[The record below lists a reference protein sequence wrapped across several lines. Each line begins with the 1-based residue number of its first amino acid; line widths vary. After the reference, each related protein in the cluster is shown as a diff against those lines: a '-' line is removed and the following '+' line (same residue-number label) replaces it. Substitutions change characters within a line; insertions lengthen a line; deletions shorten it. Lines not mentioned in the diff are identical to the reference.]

1 MTKQRKTCLMYLKT
15 TSVKKVQ
22 YKNKTSGVQNELL
35 DVPINNA
42 SRYGS
47 NSITSHSI
55 LNWNYL
61 IQKVK
66 FNPYMTRP
74 IYCSN

>member
-15 TSVKKVQ
+15 TSLKKVQ
-22 YKNKTSGVQNELL
+22 HKNKTNGVQNELL
-35 DVPINNA
+35 HVPINNA

>member
-15 TSVKKVQ
+15 TSLKKVQ
-22 YKNKTSGVQNELL
+22 HKNKTNGVQNELL
-35 DVPINNA
+35 HVPIYNA